1 MADVKGLKEAF
12 INGVDVHT
20 KTAQDVFKK
29 TEITKEDRRQAKA
42 VNFGIVYG
50 ISAFGLANDLGISN
64 VKAKEFIDS
73 YYEAYPEIKTYMDK
87 VIEDC
92 KETGYVK
99 TMKNRIRYIPEINSK
114 IYMQREFAKRMAMN
128 APIQGS
134 AADIIKIAM
143 VNVDKKLEENHL
155 KSKMLVSVHDE
166 LVFEVEKG
174 EEEKLQ
180 SLVRNE
186 MINAVSLSVPLE
198 VGDSFGKDWYEVK

>member
-1 MADVKGLKEAF
+1 
-12 INGVDVHT
+12 
-20 KTAQDVFKK
+20 
-29 TEITKEDRRQAKA
+29 
-42 VNFGIVYG
+42 
-50 ISAFGLANDLGISN
+50 
-64 VKAKEFIDS
+64 
-73 YYEAYPEIKTYMDK
+73 
-87 VIEDC
+87 
-92 KETGYVK
+92 
-99 TMKNRIRYIPEINSK
+99 
-114 IYMQREFAKRMAMN
+114 MAMN

-186 MINAVSLSVPLE
+186 MINAVSLNVPLE
-198 VGDSFGKDWYEVK
+198 VGDSFGNDWYEVK